1 MWGGGFIFSE
11 GKNPK
16 KTTCKTQAGLA
27 LSGGTICYNQGL
39 VAAFA
44 NCTLNSS
51 LFPHFFMDFLWSL
64 PISVSLNTHRFIGSR
79 SKTYR
84 DLLGAQTHFMS

>member
-1 MWGGGFIFSE
+1 VKDEKFLKEDLLVWGGRFIFSE

-51 LFPHFFMDFLWSL
+51 FFPLFFVDFLLSL
-64 PISVSLNTHRFIGSR
+64 R
-79 SKTYR
+79 S
-84 DLLGAQTHFMS
+84 FPSP